1 MNNGEKGQGKEIGLS
16 GSLTIN
22 LTKKD
27 LTLEIKEVKNDR
39 YNSQRHQ
46 PRCQVPLRLLGPR
59 LSLATVRSRV
69 DPGNEVAS
77 VICLPKWIYPKNV
90 ITSENKL

>member
-1 MNNGEKGQGKEIGLS
+1 MNNGEKGRGKEIGLS

-27 LTLEIKEVKNDR
+27 LTLGIKEVKNDR

-46 PRCQVPLRLLGPR
+46 PRCQVPLRLLGP
-59 LSLATVRSRV
+59 LSLSCYGT
-69 DPGNEVAS
+69 E
-77 VICLPKWIYPKNV
+77 
-90 ITSENKL
+90 

>member
-27 LTLEIKEVKNDR
+27 LTLGIKEVQNDR

-46 PRCQVPLRLLGPR
+46 PRCQVPLRLLGP
-59 LSLATVRSRV
+59 LSLLLRYGVGV

-77 VICLPKWIYPKNV
+77 VICLPEWIYPKNV